1 MEDEVE
7 EKRVEIAHEDH
18 AKDDGDDTKKLYLII
33 ALYAM
38 RKIVCD
44 CAMKFDDENAGDNH
58 GDAAKEPAPTK

>member
-18 AKDDGDDTKKLYLII
+18 AKDNGDDTKKFHLII
-33 ALYAM
+33 TLYAM

-44 CAMKFDDENAGDNH
+44 CAMKFYDENAGDNH